1 MDKLKNES
9 QKSYKCQP
17 LQSLMTESHLA
28 LHVPRVTLKMTS
40 PIREPKTEHMQ
51 SFLDY
56 TDDPPELL
64 KVCSGA
70 FD

>member
-1 MDKLKNES
+1 
-9 QKSYKCQP
+9 
-17 LQSLMTESHLA
+17 MTESHLA
-28 LHVPRVTLKMTS
+28 LHAPRVTLKMTS

-56 TDDPPELL
+56 TGDPPELS